1 MRRSTLEI
9 VLDRACFFGL
19 KGFERKDLLSDVLPQ
34 LPPDKCG
41 LLIELKNSKLFERNA
56 FNGEDGFENFS
67 VNWKILGGEENF
79 EYPNENEKWFNCYAN
94 ISALKRKFARTAVLL
109 SIEKNEYINKI
120 EKSCIMIFEKK
131 DLETENIED
140 LLKLKIAE
148 LNIQK
153 TPLFLMT
160 RHAWLF
166 TFMLCALPFVIP
178 SKPAEQPSILRNISG
193 DVLKYSDKSDIV
205 HVFKEGESLRQLA
218 RFAIG
223 KYNSLVTTEDMIAKY
238 LNDNDLSVEDEIN
251 VGDTLRLK
259 LPTFNNPHHKAMQPA
274 WSFFTSLLNDSLAY
288 ITELYNITDKSIRYH
303 DGIDVAARSG
313 TRILAPFSGT
323 AWTMEDERGGLMI
336 AIAGKKDVLVF
347 MHCGQRFYLNG
358 QTVMEGDPI
367 ASVGTSGHTT
377 GPHTHVTAG
386 KIAKDGEKNIGGLR
400 YRAMDPFT
408 WYTSTLMP

>member
-1 MRRSTLEI
+1 MRRSTLDV

-19 KGFERKDLLSDVLPQ
+19 RGFERKDLLSGALPH
-34 LPPDKCG
+34 LSGDKCG
-41 LLIELKNSKLFERNA
+41 LLIELGNDELFERNA
-56 FNGEDGFENFS
+56 FDGKETFENFTD
-67 VNWKILGGEENF
+67 NWKMLAGKDAF
-79 EYPNENEKWFNCYAN
+79 KYPDEKEKWFNCYAN

-109 SIEKNEYINKI
+109 PIEKNEHIDRI
-120 EKSCIMIFEKK
+120 EKSCIVVFEKK
-131 DLETENIED
+131 DLEAANIED

-153 TPLFLMT
+153 TPLFLIT
-160 RHAWLF
+160 KYAWLF
-166 TFMLCALPFVIP
+166 TFLLCALPFVIP
-178 SKPAEQPSILRNISG
+178 SKPTEQPSILRNITG

-205 HVFKEGESLRQLA
+205 HIFKEGESLRQIA

-223 KYNSLVTTEDMIAKY
+223 KYNSLVTSDDMIAEY
-238 LNDNDLSVEDEIN
+238 LKENDLSIESEVN
-251 VGDTLRLK
+251 VGDTLRLR
-259 LPTFNNPHHKAMQPA
+259 LPAFSNINHKAMQPA

-288 ITELYNITDKSIRYH
+288 ITELYNISDNTKRYH
-303 DGIDVAARSG
+303 DGIDIAARYG

-400 YRAMDPFT
+400 YRAMNPFT

>member
-19 KGFERKDLLSDVLPQ
+19 RGFEREYLLSGALPR
-34 LPPDKCG
+34 LSGDKCG
-41 LLIELKNSKLFERNA
+41 LLIELENDYIFEQNA
-56 FNGEDGFENFS
+56 FSGEEIFEDFTD
-67 VNWKILGGEENF
+67 NWKILAGKGNF
-79 EYPNENEKWFNCYAN
+79 KYSNEKEKWLNCYAN
-94 ISALKRKFARTAVLL
+94 ISALKRKFARIAVLL
-109 SIEKNEYINKI
+109 PIEKNEYIDRI
-120 EKSCIMIFEKK
+120 EKSCIVVFEKK
-131 DLETENIED
+131 DLEAASIED

-153 TPLFLMT
+153 TPLFLIT
-160 RHAWLF
+160 KYAWLF
-166 TFMLCALPFVIP
+166 TFLLCAFPFVIP
-178 SKPAEQPSILRNISG
+178 SKPAEQPSILRNIAG

-205 HVFKEGESLRQLA
+205 HVFKEGETLRQIA

-223 KYNSLVTTEDMIAKY
+223 KYNSLVTTDEMIAAY
-238 LNDNDLSVEDEIN
+238 LKDNELSVEDEIN
-251 VGDTLRLK
+251 IGDTLRLK
-259 LPTFNNPHHKAMQPA
+259 LPAFNNPHHKAMQPA
-274 WSFFTSLLNDSLAY
+274 WTFFTSLLNDSLAY
-288 ITELYNITDKSIRYH
+288 ITELYNTVDKSIRYH

-323 AWTMEDERGGLMI
+323 AWTMEDIRGGLMI
-336 AIAGKKDVLVF
+336 AIARKSDVLVF

-377 GPHTHVTAG
+377 GPHAHVTVG
-386 KIAKDGEKNIGGLR
+386 IITKDGEKNVGGLR
-400 YRAMDPFT
+400 YRVMDPFT

>member
-19 KGFERKDLLSDVLPQ
+19 RGFEREYLLSGALPH
-34 LPPDKCG
+34 LSGDKCG
-41 LLIELKNSKLFERNA
+41 LLIELESDELFEQNV
-56 FNGEDGFENFS
+56 FSNEKIFENFTD
-67 VNWKILGGEENF
+67 NWKMLAGKDNF
-79 EYPNENEKWFNCYAN
+79 KYPDEKEKWFNCYAN

-109 SIEKNEYINKI
+109 PIEKNEYIDRI
-120 EKSCIMIFEKK
+120 EKSCIVVFEKN
-131 DLETENIED
+131 DLETASIED

-160 RHAWLF
+160 KYAWLF
-166 TFMLCALPFVIP
+166 TFLLCALPFVIP
-178 SKPAEQPSILRNISG
+178 SKPADQPSLLRNIAG

-205 HVFKEGESLRQLA
+205 HVFKEGESIRQIA

-223 KYNSLVTTEDMIAKY
+223 KYNSLVTTDDMIAKY
-238 LNDNDLSVEDEIN
+238 LKDNDLSIEDEIN

-259 LPTFNNPHHKAMQPA
+259 LPAFNNPHHKAMQPA

-288 ITELYNITDKSIRYH
+288 ITELYNVSDNTIRYH

-323 AWTMEDERGGLMI
+323 AWTMEDGRGGLMI
-336 AIAGKKDVLVF
+336 AIAGKSDVLVF

-377 GPHTHVTAG
+377 GPHTHVTTG

-400 YRAMDPFT
+400 YKAMDPFK

>member
-1 MRRSTLEI
+1 MRKGTLEI

-19 KGFERKDLLSDVLPQ
+19 RGLERKDLPFDVLPH
-34 LPPDKCG
+34 LPQDKCG
-41 LLIELKNSKLFERNA
+41 LLIELSNSKLFERNA
-56 FNGEDGFENFS
+56 FSEEESFENFS
-67 VNWKILGGEENF
+67 DNWKILCGEENF
-79 EYPNENEKWFNCYAN
+79 EYPNEKEKWFNCYAN

-109 SIEKNEYINKI
+109 PIEKNEYINGI
-120 EKSCIMIFEKK
+120 EKSCIAVFEKK
-131 DLETENIED
+131 DLSVANIED
-140 LLKLKIAE
+140 LLKLNIAE

-153 TPLFLMT
+153 TPLFLIT
-160 RHAWLF
+160 KYAWLF
-166 TFMLCALPFVIP
+166 TFLLCALPFVIP

-205 HVFKEGESLRQLA
+205 HVFKEGETIRQIA

-223 KYNSLVTTEDMIAKY
+223 KYNSLVTTEDMILKY
-238 LNDNDLSVEDEIN
+238 LEDNDLSVESEIN

-259 LPTFNNPHHKAMQPA
+259 LPAFNNPHHKAMQPA

-288 ITELYNITDKSIRYH
+288 ITELYNISDKSMRYH

-336 AIAGKKDVLVF
+336 AIAGKSDILVF

-377 GPHTHVTAG
+377 GPHTHLVAG
-386 KIAKDGEKNIGGLR
+386 EITKNGEKNIGGLK
-400 YRAMDPFT
+400 YRAMNPFT